1 VSRHLQRTYCRGDS
15 RHDLYLTLARCF
27 ATALP
32 QPLEKTMQ
40 GYVHK
45 VYDDHIT
52 VYFACEVPAV
62 PPVRLSVLSVLRAE
76 CTLAVGLSRAASPV
90 LPW

>member
-1 VSRHLQRTYCRGDS
+1 
-15 RHDLYLTLARCF
+15 
-27 ATALP
+27 
-32 QPLEKTMQ
+32 MQ